1 MPEAAKR
8 SGMTSDGVRRSL
20 TNAGVPLV
28 RINAKAWAVE
38 ETDLAA
44 HLARRPNYTF
54 GRPRKASSEEAE
66 ASS

>member
-1 MPEAAKR
+1 
-8 SGMTSDGVRRSL
+8 MTRDGLRRSL
-20 TNAGVPLV
+20 VNAGVPLV
-28 RINAKAWAVE
+28 RINAKALAVE

-54 GRPRKASSEEAE
+54 GRPRKVKSVEAE